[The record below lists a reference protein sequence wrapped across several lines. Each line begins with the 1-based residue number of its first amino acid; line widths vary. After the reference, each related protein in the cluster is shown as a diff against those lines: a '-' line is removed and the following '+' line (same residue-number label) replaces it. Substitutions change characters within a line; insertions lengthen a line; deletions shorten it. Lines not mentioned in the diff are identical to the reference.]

1 MVLSF
6 SPLETDPRVNR
17 QIRFLSE
24 SYEIIAVGYGKPA
37 EKNVTSISVAPQSA
51 NTLFGKIRGVLRLL
65 AGRFES
71 YYWSNAKILETLDR
85 LAGIRVD
92 LIIANDIESLPL
104 AIRVARGAR
113 VIFDAHE
120 YSPREFEEA
129 LLWRFFFRKYIC
141 YLCNTYIPR
150 VDGMMT
156 VCQGIADAYEADTGL
171 RPVVVTNAPYYADL
185 QPGLK
190 GNDTRPIRM
199 VHHGIANASR
209 KIENMI
215 RMMEHMDPR
224 FDLSLILVD
233 STPGYLNRLKA
244 LAGNRSNVKFLP
256 PVPMPELPKI
266 LNEFDVGL
274 FILEP
279 VNFNYLHAL
288 PNKFFEFIQG
298 RLAVAVGPSPEMARI
313 VREHDLGVVAGDFS
327 PEAMARCLGVLDHEK
342 INYHKRQSHKVARL
356 MSAEHNRGN
365 FLDLVRRVL
374 GE

>member
-1 MVLSF
+1 
-6 SPLETDPRVNR
+6 
-17 QIRFLSE
+17 
-24 SYEIIAVGYGKPA
+24 
-37 EKNVTSISVAPQSA
+37 
-51 NTLFGKIRGVLRLL
+51 
-65 AGRFES
+65 
-71 YYWSNAKILETLDR
+71 
-85 LAGIRVD
+85 VD

-104 AIRVARGAR
+104 AIRIARGAR

-129 LLWRFFFRKYIC
+129 LLWRIFFRKYIC

-190 GNDTRPIRM
+190 GNGTRPIRM

-209 KIENMI
+209 KIEYMI

-244 LAGNRSNVKFLP
+244 LAETDRT
-256 PVPMPELPKI
+256 
-266 LNEFDVGL
+266 
-274 FILEP
+274 
-279 VNFNYLHAL
+279 
-288 PNKFFEFIQG
+288 
-298 RLAVAVGPSPEMARI
+298 
-313 VREHDLGVVAGDFS
+313 
-327 PEAMARCLGVLDHEK
+327 
-342 INYHKRQSHKVARL
+342 
-356 MSAEHNRGN
+356 
-365 FLDLVRRVL
+365 
-374 GE
+374 